1 MQIAQNMFK
10 LPWRLILDS
19 AFCTTPCWKTKTP
32 CFERRIFCG
41 HPWAIF
47 FAPKH
52 HWQHIGLKLLN
63 SCNFPGSHFL
73 SFCWLF
79 GCEILQSG
87 FFPGGRWFDRTSGTS
102 FHTSFP
108 PTKESFLFFFVWF
121 KVGVATCRKKHEKTL
136 TWPTWVETEI
146 PWFFGS
152 AFYDGNRDPIIVSAS
167 DGMYAPEILHK
178 RLIFLKLTIILDSHL
193 KFQGWNIFKTAQRS
207 SGRLLLWSIQYLRS
221 CTCLCLEVFLE
232 KSATN
237 YSMVI
242 WINTWRFDRTR
253 VPWLFFG
260 TFVLLQFVST
270 GFLDFPQKR
279 WFLFFFSTWRLRCS
293 EYGSNGNQQIFIW
306 GCP

>member
-19 AFCTTPCWKTKTP
+19 AFCTTPCWKTKNAMFWKADLLWSP
-32 CFERRIFCG
+32 LG
-41 HPWAIF
+41 HF

-79 GCEILQSG
+79 GCEILQS
-87 FFPGGRWFDRTSGTS
+87 RWFDRTSGTS

-167 DGMYAPEILHK
+167 
-178 RLIFLKLTIILDSHL
+178 S
-193 KFQGWNIFKTAQRS
+193 
-207 SGRLLLWSIQYLRS
+207 
-221 CTCLCLEVFLE
+221 
-232 KSATN
+232 
-237 YSMVI
+237 
-242 WINTWRFDRTR
+242 
-253 VPWLFFG
+253 
-260 TFVLLQFVST
+260 
-270 GFLDFPQKR
+270 
-279 WFLFFFSTWRLRCS
+279 
-293 EYGSNGNQQIFIW
+293 
-306 GCP
+306 